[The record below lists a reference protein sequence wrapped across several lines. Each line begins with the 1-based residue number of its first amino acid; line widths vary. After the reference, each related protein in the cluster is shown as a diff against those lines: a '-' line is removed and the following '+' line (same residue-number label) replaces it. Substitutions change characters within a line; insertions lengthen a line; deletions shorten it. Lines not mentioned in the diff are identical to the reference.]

1 MLVKQI
7 QFFGKNLELL
17 TDQEQK
23 AIKGGRGR
31 GRGRRQRNRNN
42 ERNNGGND
50 GNSEEVDPGCP
61 PDYED

>member
-1 MLVKQI
+1 MLAKQI
-7 QFFGKNLELL
+7 QFFGKNLDLL
-17 TDQEQK
+17 TEQEQK

-31 GRGRRQRNRNN
+31 GRGRRRNRNN

>member
-7 QFFGKNLELL
+7 QFFGKNLDLL
-17 TDQEQK
+17 TEEEQK

-31 GRGRRQRNRNN
+31 GRRRRRRNENRNN
-42 ERNNGGND
+42 GTTDTGVSDD
-50 GNSEEVDPGCP
+50 GDPGCP

>member
-7 QFFGKNLELL
+7 HFFGKNLDLL
-17 TDQEQK
+17 TEEEQK

-31 GRGRRQRNRNN
+31 GRRRRRNQNRNN
-42 ERNNGGND
+42 GTTDTGVID
-50 GNSEEVDPGCP
+50 EVDPGCP